1 MVIHSGG
8 VDIVGP
14 VINLNG
20 GGSVGTPVPTLQ
32 PAVLR
37 ALVDESD
44 SVSGAAA
51 AAPRKNV
58 QGTFNSPREDL
69 VPPQL
74 RRIFSR

>member
-1 MVIHSGG
+1 M
-8 VDIVGP
+8 GP

-51 AAPRKNV
+51 AAAPRKNV
-58 QGTFNSPREDL
+58 QDTFNSPREDL